1 MGALAVHFPP
11 RVWRATESV
20 ERGAVRPRMI
30 QSSGPG
36 RGGCRVDD
44 LRLIRGTLRGRREDF
59 GVLVER
65 YQKPLYA
72 FVLRYS
78 GDSDVADDIVQTS
91 FERAYRALRTF
102 RGDALFKTWLH
113 QIALNECRS
122 RDRKQKRL
130 REVALDEIG
139 VAGLPADSPDMVAV
153 VDGNRLSRYIDRLP
167 PRQKSVLTLRIF
179 GDLAFK
185 EVARIEG
192 ISEGAAKV
200 NYHHAV
206 KRLKEWMS

>member
-1 MGALAVHFPP
+1 M
-11 RVWRATESV
+11 
-20 ERGAVRPRMI
+20 
-30 QSSGPG
+30 
-36 RGGCRVDD
+36 DD
-44 LRLIRGTLRGRREDF
+44 LQLIRGTLRGRREDF

-72 FVLRYS
+72 FVFRYL
-78 GDSDVADDIVQTS
+78 GDRDAADDVVQTS
-91 FERAYRALRTF
+91 FERAYRALRMF
-102 RGDALFKTWLH
+102 RGDAGFKTWLH

-130 REVALDEIG
+130 REVALDEVG
-139 VAGLPADSPDMVAV
+139 EAGLPADSPDMVAA
-153 VDGNRLSRYIDRLP
+153 VDRNRLSPFVDRLP
-167 PRQKSVLTLRIF
+167 PRQKSVLTLRVF

-185 EVARIEG
+185 EIARIEG
-192 ISEGAAKV
+192 ISEGNAKV